1 MAEAMFLL
9 NISESQKQKE
19 MQNAA
24 AYSSLNAQF
33 GPGASLKDDVIR
45 QTREYLERFTKLKND
60 NDVEVSKT
68 MRQIS
73 TKHKIKKE
81 LMIHI

>member
-19 MQNAA
+19 LQNAA
-24 AYSSLNAQF
+24 GPLGNINFNSHLF
-33 GPGASLKDDVIR
+33 GPGANLKDDVIR
-45 QTREYLERFTKLKND
+45 QTREYLDRFTKLKND

-68 MRQIS
+68 MR
-73 TKHKIKKE
+73 
-81 LMIHI
+81 